1 MRFCQCYK
9 TWTLNL
15 IKQDMHGV
23 RVKFQHAEKQNEILQ
38 KDNAELVKL
47 SSERGE
53 NYHSPNAHLCRT
65 NPHTYKMWMSLTA
78 HPMVSMGL
86 HNALQPYQCRTA
98 Q

>member
-1 MRFCQCYK
+1 
-9 TWTLNL
+9 
-15 IKQDMHGV
+15 MHGV

-65 NPHTYKMWMSLTA
+65 NPHTYKM
-78 HPMVSMGL
+78 
-86 HNALQPYQCRTA
+86 
-98 Q
+98 